1 MNCSEAGRLLDA
13 YVDGE
18 LELLSSLEIEQHLSE
33 CPACTRARAAHLAL
47 RESLRAG
54 SLYFRAPAGLEKRVR
69 HAALGGGRVWWGWAA
84 AAVAAVVAVFLFV
97 QLRPSRS
104 EELLA
109 REVVTSH
116 IRSLMTG
123 HLTDVASS
131 DQHTVKPWFN
141 GRVDFSPPVRDLAA
155 EGFPLV
161 GGRMDY
167 VGRPVAALVYQRRKH
182 LINAFVWPA
191 SGEEQRKFDSRNGY
205 NVVHWTRAGMTWW
218 LVSDLN
224 SEELERFAALF

>member
-1 MNCSEAGRLLDA
+1 MNCSQLGQLLDA

-18 LELLSSLEIEQHLSE
+18 LELISSLEIEQHLSA
-33 CPACTRARAAHLAL
+33 CPACAKTRAAHLAL
-47 RESLRAG
+47 RESLRG
-54 SLYFRAPAGLEKRVR
+54 GGLYFRAPAGLEKRVR
-69 HAALGGGRVWWGWAA
+69 RAVLGGRGAWWGWAA
-84 AAVAAVVAVFLFV
+84 VPVALAIAVFLFV
-97 QLRPSRS
+97 QFRPSRS

-141 GRVDFSPPVRDLAA
+141 GRVDFSPPVRDLGA

-161 GGRMDY
+161 GGRLDY
-167 VGRPVAALVYQRRKH
+167 LGRPVAALVYQRRKH
-182 LINAFVWPA
+182 LIDAFVWPA
-191 SGEEQRKFDSRNGY
+191 SGEEQRKSDSRNGY
-205 NVVHWTRAGMTWW
+205 NVVHWTHAGMTWW

-224 SEELERFAALF
+224 REELERFAALF